1 VIASTT
7 VGVEFERAVG
17 LGRLSDWV
25 RMIAPRLTSLPP
37 PKEPRNRAAIPS
49 QVDVQQSYADKEN
62 RQHGEA
68 DDFGNNGQVTAVFP
82 DLARGRVGDDAVG
95 ESAHH
100 APIGQAA
107 QGLKLD
113 LDVRSIW

>member
-49 QVDVQQSYADKEN
+49 QVDVQQSYADKLN
-62 RQHGEA
+62 REHGEA
-68 DDFGNNGQVTAVFP
+68 DDFGSNGQVKPCSLTSHGV
-82 DLARGRVGDDAVG
+82 
-95 ESAHH
+95 ESAMTLS
-100 APIGQAA
+100 ANPPITHPSAKRRRA
-107 QGLKLD
+107 
-113 LDVRSIW
+113 SSSTST